1 MASNGNMLQ
10 PQLPRFSG
18 KNFNQWSI
26 QMKVLYGS
34 QELWDIVERGYTEVE
49 NQSELT
55 NQQLV
60 ELRENRKKDKKALF
74 FIYQA
79 VDEFIFE
86 RISTATSA
94 KAAWDILRST
104 YQGEDK
110 VKMIRLQALRSEFDC
125 IKMKETETIEEF
137 FNRILVIVN
146 SLRSN
151 GEEVGDQRVV
161 EKILR
166 SMPRKFEHIVVAIE
180 ESKDLSTLSIN
191 SLMGSLQSHELRL
204 KQFDVNPEE
213 AFQMQTSFRGGSR
226 GRRGGHG
233 RRGGGRN
240 YDNRSGA
247 NSENSQESFSL
258 SRGRGSGSGR
268 GFGRNQGGGRGNF
281 SQIQCFNC
289 GKYGHFQADC
299 WALKNGV
306 GNATMNMHKEQKKND
321 EGILFLACS
330 VQDNVVEPTWYLDSG
345 CSNHMTGNRSIFVT
359 LDESFQSEVK
369 TGDNTRLQVKGQGDI
384 LVKTKKGTKRVTNVF
399 YVPGLKHNLLS
410 IGQLLQ
416 RGLKVSF
423 EGDICAIKDQV
434 GVLIAKVKMTANK
447 MFPLN
452 FTYGQISC
460 FSSILKDPS
469 WLWHFRYGHL
479 NFKSLSYLCKN
490 HMVRGIQNI
499 NHETN
504 ICEVCILAKHHRDS
518 FPTGK
523 AWRASKPLEL
533 IHTDLCGPMRT
544 TTNGGNRYF
553 ITFIDDFS
561 RKLWIYFLKEK
572 SEALVC
578 FKSFKAFT
586 ENQSGYKIKTLR
598 SDRGGEYIAF
608 GNFFKEQGI
617 HHQMK
622 ARMTPQQNGVA
633 ERKNRTI
640 MEMARSMLKAK
651 NLPNEFWGDAVAC
664 TVYILNRAPTKS
676 VPGMTPYEAWCGE
689 KPSVSHL
696 RVFGSIA
703 YSHIPN
709 QLRGKLDDKSEK
721 CIMNSMKKEFE
732 MSDMGL
738 IHYFLGIEVNQN
750 EGEIVISQQKYA
762 HDLLKKFQMENASP
776 CNTPM
781 DANLKL
787 CKDNIGEAV
796 DPSLY
801 RSLVGSLMYL
811 TATRPD
817 ILFAGGNVDDHKST
831 YGYVFSMGSGV
842 FSWTSKKQ
850 SVVALS
856 TTEAEYISLAAAGC
870 QALWLRWML
879 KELKCIQKC
888 ETVLFCDNGSAI
900 ALSKNPVFHGRSK
913 HIRIKYHFIRDLV
926 KDGEVI
932 VKYCKTQD
940 QVADIFTKALKFD
953 LFVKFRGK
961 LGVAQV

>member
-10 PQLPRFSG
+10 PQLSRFSG

-34 QELWDIVERGYTEVE
+34 QELWDIIERGYTEVE

-86 RISTATSA
+86 RTSTATSA

-110 VKMIRLQALRSEFDC
+110 AKMIRLQALRSEFDC

-137 FNRILVIVN
+137 FNRILVN

-166 SMPRKFEHIVVAIE
+166 S
-180 ESKDLSTLSIN
+180 
-191 SLMGSLQSHELRL
+191 GSC
-204 KQFDVNPEE
+204 
-213 AFQMQTSFRGGSR
+213 

-240 YDNRSGA
+240 HDNRSGE
-247 NSENSQESFSL
+247 NSENSQESSSL
-258 SRGRGSGSGR
+258 SQGRGSGRGR

-289 GKYGHFQADC
+289 RKYGHFQADC
-299 WALKNGV
+299 LALKNGV
-306 GNATMNMHKEQKKND
+306 GNTTMNMHKEQKKND
-321 EGILFLACS
+321 EDILFLACS
-330 VQDNVVEPTWYLDSG
+330 VQDNVVEPT
-345 CSNHMTGNRSIFVT
+345 C
-359 LDESFQSEVK
+359 EVK

-384 LVKTKKGTKRVTNVF
+384 LVKTKKGTKRVTNVY

-423 EGDICAIKDQV
+423 EGDICAIKDQA
-434 GVLIAKVKMTANK
+434 GVLIA
-447 MFPLN
+447 
-452 FTYGQISC
+452 
-460 FSSILKDPS
+460 
-469 WLWHFRYGHL
+469 
-479 NFKSLSYLCKN
+479 
-490 HMVRGIQNI
+490 
-499 NHETN
+499 
-504 ICEVCILAKHHRDS
+504 
-518 FPTGK
+518 
-523 AWRASKPLEL
+523 
-533 IHTDLCGPMRT
+533 
-544 TTNGGNRYF
+544 
-553 ITFIDDFS
+553 
-561 RKLWIYFLKEK
+561 
-572 SEALVC
+572 
-578 FKSFKAFT
+578 
-586 ENQSGYKIKTLR
+586 KIKTLR

-617 HHQMK
+617 HHQMT

-640 MEMARSMLKAK
+640 MEMVRSMLKAK

-709 QLRGKLDDKSEK
+709 QLRGRLDDKSEK
-721 CIMNSMKKEFE
+721 CIMVGYNENSKA
-732 MSDMGL
+732 
-738 IHYFLGIEVNQN
+738 YR
-750 EGEIVISQQKYA
+750 
-762 HDLLKKFQMENASP
+762 
-776 CNTPM
+776 
-781 DANLKL
+781 
-787 CKDNIGEAV
+787 
-796 DPSLY
+796 LY
-801 RSLVGSLMYL
+801 
-811 TATRPD
+811 
-817 ILFAGGNVDDHKST
+817 
-831 YGYVFSMGSGV
+831 
-842 FSWTSKKQ
+842 
-850 SVVALS
+850 
-856 TTEAEYISLAAAGC
+856 
-870 QALWLRWML
+870 
-879 KELKCIQKC
+879 
-888 ETVLFCDNGSAI
+888 
-900 ALSKNPVFHGRSK
+900 NPVSRKIIISRDVIFSKDESWNWNDDVDEAKSPFHVN
-913 HIRIKYHFIRDLV
+913 ID
-926 KDGEVI
+926 ENE
-932 VKYCKTQD
+932 
-940 QVADIFTKALKFD
+940 
-953 LFVKFRGK
+953 
-961 LGVAQV
+961 VAQELEQAEI

>member
-1 MASNGNMLQ
+1 MTSNGMLQ

-110 VKMIRLQALRSEFDC
+110 VKMIRLQALRSEFDF

-247 NSENSQESFSL
+247 NSENSQESSSL
-258 SRGRGSGSGR
+258 SRGRGSER
-268 GFGRNQGGGRGNF
+268 KRLWRNQG
-281 SQIQCFNC
+281 
-289 GKYGHFQADC
+289 DC

-306 GNATMNMHKEQKKND
+306 GNTTMNMHKEQKKID

-423 EGDICAIKDQV
+423 EGDICAIKDQA

-452 FTYGQISC
+452 FTYG
-460 FSSILKDPS
+460 K
-469 WLWHFRYGHL
+469 
-479 NFKSLSYLCKN
+479 YL
-490 HMVRGIQNI
+490 
-499 NHETN
+499 
-504 ICEVCILAKHHRDS
+504 
-518 FPTGK
+518 
-523 AWRASKPLEL
+523 AS
-533 IHTDLCGPMRT
+533 T
-544 TTNGGNRYF
+544 
-553 ITFIDDFS
+553 
-561 RKLWIYFLKEK
+561 
-572 SEALVC
+572 
-578 FKSFKAFT
+578 
-586 ENQSGYKIKTLR
+586 
-598 SDRGGEYIAF
+598 
-608 GNFFKEQGI
+608 
-617 HHQMK
+617 
-622 ARMTPQQNGVA
+622 
-633 ERKNRTI
+633 
-640 MEMARSMLKAK
+640 
-651 NLPNEFWGDAVAC
+651 
-664 TVYILNRAPTKS
+664 
-676 VPGMTPYEAWCGE
+676 
-689 KPSVSHL
+689 
-696 RVFGSIA
+696 A
-703 YSHIPN
+703 Y
-709 QLRGKLDDKSEK
+709 
-721 CIMNSMKKEFE
+721 
-732 MSDMGL
+732 
-738 IHYFLGIEVNQN
+738 
-750 EGEIVISQQKYA
+750 
-762 HDLLKKFQMENASP
+762 
-776 CNTPM
+776 
-781 DANLKL
+781 
-787 CKDNIGEAV
+787 
-796 DPSLY
+796 
-801 RSLVGSLMYL
+801 
-811 TATRPD
+811 
-817 ILFAGGNVDDHKST
+817 
-831 YGYVFSMGSGV
+831 
-842 FSWTSKKQ
+842 
-850 SVVALS
+850 
-856 TTEAEYISLAAAGC
+856 
-870 QALWLRWML
+870 
-879 KELKCIQKC
+879 
-888 ETVLFCDNGSAI
+888 
-900 ALSKNPVFHGRSK
+900 
-913 HIRIKYHFIRDLV
+913 
-926 KDGEVI
+926 
-932 VKYCKTQD
+932 
-940 QVADIFTKALKFD
+940 
-953 LFVKFRGK
+953 
-961 LGVAQV
+961 

>member
-1 MASNGNMLQ
+1 
-10 PQLPRFSG
+10 
-18 KNFNQWSI
+18 
-26 QMKVLYGS
+26 MKVLYDS

-60 ELRENRKKDKKALF
+60 ELRENCKKDKKALF
-74 FIYQA
+74 FIYQV

-125 IKMKETETIEEF
+125 IKMKETEPIEEF

-166 SMPRKFEHIVVAIE
+166 SMPRKFEHIIVAIE
-180 ESKDLSTLSIN
+180 ESKDLSTFSIN

-204 KQFDVNPEE
+204 KQFDVDPEE

-233 RRGGGRN
+233 RRGDGRN

-247 NSENSQESFSL
+247 NSENSQEISSL
-258 SRGRGSGSGR
+258 SRGR

-281 SQIQCFNC
+281 SQIQCFKC
-289 GKYGHFQADC
+289 RKYGHFQADC

-306 GNATMNMHKEQKKND
+306 GNTTMNMHKEQKKND

-345 CSNHMTGNRSIFVT
+345 CSNHMTGNRNIFVT

-416 RGLKVSF
+416 QGLKVSF
-423 EGDICAIKDQV
+423 EGDICAIKDQA

-544 TTNGGNRYF
+544 TTNG
-553 ITFIDDFS
+553 
-561 RKLWIYFLKEK
+561 EK

-617 HHQMK
+617 HHQMI

-640 MEMARSMLKAK
+640 MEMVRSMLKAK

-664 TVYILNRAPTKS
+664 TVYILHRAPTKS

-721 CIMNSMKKEFE
+721 CIMVGYSENS
-732 MSDMGL
+732 
-738 IHYFLGIEVNQN
+738 
-750 EGEIVISQQKYA
+750 
-762 HDLLKKFQMENASP
+762 
-776 CNTPM
+776 
-781 DANLKL
+781 
-787 CKDNIGEAV
+787 
-796 DPSLY
+796 
-801 RSLVGSLMYL
+801 
-811 TATRPD
+811 
-817 ILFAGGNVDDHKST
+817 
-831 YGYVFSMGSGV
+831 
-842 FSWTSKKQ
+842 
-850 SVVALS
+850 
-856 TTEAEYISLAAAGC
+856 
-870 QALWLRWML
+870 
-879 KELKCIQKC
+879 
-888 ETVLFCDNGSAI
+888 
-900 ALSKNPVFHGRSK
+900 
-913 HIRIKYHFIRDLV
+913 
-926 KDGEVI
+926 
-932 VKYCKTQD
+932 
-940 QVADIFTKALKFD
+940 KAY
-953 LFVKFRGK
+953 
-961 LGVAQV
+961 